1 MQQRNLKP
9 YDSTLASLSIG
20 CSKALDLG
28 LAEAL
33 LDQIS
38 ECSHPHPF
46 NAFLAACDTMVSY
59 YIVDL
64 NSLIRNIFFS
74 VASFTETSEI

>member
-9 YDSTLASLSIG
+9 YDSTLITLSIG
-20 CSKALDLG
+20 SSKVLELN

-38 ECSHPHPF
+38 ECSYPHPF
-46 NAFLAACDTMVSY
+46 NAFFAACDTTVS
-59 YIVDL
+59 
-64 NSLIRNIFFS
+64 
-74 VASFTETSEI
+74 